1 MIRITLAASGLAALV
16 GWMSPQLQDGQQ
28 HLYTLEV
35 DGKQISA
42 GPSCVAAWRA
52 ADGAIPAGWREIICY
67 QIR

>member
-1 MIRITLAASGLAALV
+1 MIRISIAASALAALV
-16 GWMSPQLQDGQQ
+16 SWMSPQGATSSE

-35 DGKQISA
+35 DGTQVSA

-67 QIR
+67 QVR